1 MCWLIFIFNGTGN
14 RSLCMFKS
22 VIQKKNINQR
32 WKTHCDTG
40 NISSEA
46 RVLDEIK
53 FIFSQ

>member
-46 RVLDEIK
+46 SVLDEIK